1 MLLVSGCFFIS
12 PVRSQFGFFGPLLPP
27 STVYNI
33 STSTVSLTVGTIC
46 YIPVTANITQCR
58 RRRGIEVEQPDY
70 IVDGVANKIMPAQVL
85 RYKSLILSQF
95 LFFLTNTKQLVSVIS
110 IETTALPPAIE
121 QQRGIQRRA
130 AKYEKVGKPLPA
142 APAAAAGA
150 GPSFPELL
158 LRSSQITEDEAEDE
172 GNQVQSRTL
181 MNNFM
186 NRLAADPREINM
198 FNSIVVSSSCAGE
211 PLNFSE
217 LLTCIGVTVQ
227 QTTTLTATLT
237 VTQTTVFGFT
247 EITLGGCTPANFPYP
262 SCQPSSSSS
271 SSSSSDSIAP
281 TSTIT
286 TPPPTTAG

>member
-1 MLLVSGCFFIS
+1 MF
-12 PVRSQFGFFGPLLPP
+12 
-27 STVYNI
+27 
-33 STSTVSLTVGTIC
+33 
-46 YIPVTANITQCR
+46 
-58 RRRGIEVEQPDY
+58 
-70 IVDGVANKIMPAQVL
+70 
-85 RYKSLILSQF
+85 LSVF
-95 LFFLTNTKQLVSVIS
+95 S

-121 QQRGIQRRA
+121 HPHGIKRRSP
-130 AKYEKVGKPLPA
+130 KFENIMKSLPA

-150 GPSFPELL
+150 SFPELF
-158 LRSSQITEDEAEDE
+158 LRSSQITEDDSEDE
-172 GNQVQSRTL
+172 GKQVQSRTL

-186 NRLAADPREINM
+186 NRLAADPREVNM

-262 SCQPSSSSS
+262 ICQPSSDSSISPS
-271 SSSSSDSIAP
+271 STISDS
-281 TSTIT
+281 STT
-286 TPPPTTAG
+286 TPSIVG

>member
-1 MLLVSGCFFIS
+1 M
-12 PVRSQFGFFGPLLPP
+12 
-27 STVYNI
+27 
-33 STSTVSLTVGTIC
+33 
-46 YIPVTANITQCR
+46 A
-58 RRRGIEVEQPDY
+58 
-70 IVDGVANKIMPAQVL
+70 
-85 RYKSLILSQF
+85 SLIKLCPNKFSGTKVLFYLIF
-95 LFFLTNTKQLVSVIS
+95 LLTNTKQLVSVIS

-142 APAAAAGA
+142 APAAAGGA

>member
-1 MLLVSGCFFIS
+1 M
-12 PVRSQFGFFGPLLPP
+12 
-27 STVYNI
+27 
-33 STSTVSLTVGTIC
+33 
-46 YIPVTANITQCR
+46 A
-58 RRRGIEVEQPDY
+58 
-70 IVDGVANKIMPAQVL
+70 
-85 RYKSLILSQF
+85 SLIKLCPHKFSGRNVLF
-95 LFFLTNTKQLVSVIS
+95 YLNWFFFLTNTKQFVSVIS

-142 APAAAAGA
+142 APAAAGGA

-186 NRLAADPREINM
+186 NRLAADPREVNR

-286 TPPPTTAG
+286 TPPPTTVG